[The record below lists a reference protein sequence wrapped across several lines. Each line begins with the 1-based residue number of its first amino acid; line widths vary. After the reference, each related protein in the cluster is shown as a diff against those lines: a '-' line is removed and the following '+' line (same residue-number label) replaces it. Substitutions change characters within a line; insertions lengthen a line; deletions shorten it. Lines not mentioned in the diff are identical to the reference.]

1 MEQKNLDLA
10 KYKLCVL
17 QFSWV
22 QMTST
27 GYWLFGN
34 EGLEKGHCD
43 VLDFF
48 FFHFDTKH
56 LILLGEIHFWEIGV
70 KTCRN
75 HRQQEYI
82 GQVL

>member
-22 QMTST
+22 QMTSA

-48 FFHFDTKH
+48 SS
-56 LILLGEIHFWEIGV
+56 ILTHSTQSCLV
-70 KTCRN
+70 KFIFGRL
-75 HRQQEYI
+75 
-82 GQVL
+82 V